1 MVATV
6 RIAITG
12 YRQGL
17 TEARLRQIAVVV
29 MDMERGT
36 GGRVS
41 DMRLLLESGELGQED
56 FVDARSNH
64 EQVDQ
69 LVDGQYRVGDFIF
82 PPAGWSA
89 DPQRREILGW
99 TDQVDG
105 FRIMALRDGRTR
117 SLKPSDWDKLLDA
130 GILPEQ

>member
-29 MDMERGT
+29 MDRERDSGT
-36 GGRVS
+36 RIS
-41 DMRLLLESGELGQED
+41 DVGVLLSEGSLSEED
-56 FVDARSNH
+56 FIDARSSH
-64 EQVDQ
+64 EQIDQ

-82 PPAGWSA
+82 PPALWA
-89 DPQRREILGW
+89 EDPQRQVILGW

-130 GILPEQ
+130 GILPGP